1 MVLKVLKLHMQ
12 VDSFTKNL
20 CGPSVLPDLSASGT
34 NSMRLEEAEMD
45 HEKLL
50 LIVSSQKKKKKTGG
64 QSGLKKRPKTRK
76 TCQTREKLGTRH
88 KSGFAPG
95 LVFKIMLITVK
106 LPHINMDY
114 LIMKITN

>member
-1 MVLKVLKLHMQ
+1 MVLKVLKLDMQ

-50 LIVSSQKKKKKTGG
+50 LIVSSQKKKKKTH
-64 QSGLKKRPKTRK
+64 LLV
-76 TCQTREKLGTRH
+76 TCEL
-88 KSGFAPG
+88 
-95 LVFKIMLITVK
+95 
-106 LPHINMDY
+106 
-114 LIMKITN
+114 

>member
-50 LIVSSQKKKKKTGG
+50 LIVSSQKKKKKTH
-64 QSGLKKRPKTRK
+64 LLV
-76 TCQTREKLGTRH
+76 TCEL
-88 KSGFAPG
+88 
-95 LVFKIMLITVK
+95 
-106 LPHINMDY
+106 
-114 LIMKITN
+114 

>member
-50 LIVSSQKKKKKTGG
+50 LIVSYQKKKKNRRPVRFE
-64 QSGLKKRPKTRK
+64 KKAKNQKNLSNPRKTRN
-76 TCQTREKLGTRH
+76 QTQIRFCPR
-88 KSGFAPG
+88 SSF
-95 LVFKIMLITVK
+95 
-106 LPHINMDY
+106 
-114 LIMKITN
+114 